1 MVANLGLYALVGG
14 ISAGLHALVLVFLPR
29 IGVPLP
35 VANLTGFLAASL
47 WSYLAHSKVS
57 FRKQTKGK
65 VFPRRWLL
73 LQLVLNVVLSLLLPA
88 VFAPWAKSPM
98 AILILVFTPT
108 AVNYG
113 VWTFAANHVVR
124 LQPGIDRRRPD
135 CHADDLGLDEAINDA
150 IFDLADARKL
160 QGASLMV
167 AGPAVAHAMAGL
179 RSRPGL
185 KVYLHLVLSEG
196 PPISAPAE
204 IPLLVNGQ
212 GCLNLGFGQL
222 LLASLWPRSQTSNL
236 SRQLAIEIKAQI
248 LRFQSLVGAQSVLL
262 DGHQH
267 IHLVPLVWR
276 ELLKLEPDLRPVWL
290 RSIREPWPT
299 AISNAAWMEALLS
312 AGFFKWLILS
322 LLSSALQPSLKRK
335 KIATNS
341 TFAGV
346 LFTGRMAGSTL
357 RASFA
362 RLLNQPPMPRSDG
375 ATAPLLLIHPAK
387 RTVSNGSNPDGSKS
401 AGTIDGRY
409 NLSLGFYASPW
420 RQREYQSM
428 AQLAEDVVAID
439 VAPEDIDAKDVDTL
453 EPSIERTK

>member
-1 MVANLGLYALVGG
+1 VVVNLGLYGLVGG

-35 VANLTGFLAASL
+35 VANLTGFLVASL
-47 WSYLAHSKVS
+47 WSYLAHSKAS

-73 LQLVLNVVLSLLLPA
+73 LQLALNVALSLLLPA

-98 AILILVFTPT
+98 ATLILVFTPT

-113 VWTFAANHVVR
+113 VWSFAADHVVR

-150 IFDLADARKL
+150 IFDLADAGKL

-179 RSRPGL
+179 RSRPAL

-196 PPISAPAE
+196 PPISAPPE

-212 GCLNLGFGQL
+212 GYLNLGFGQL
-222 LLASLWPRSQTSNL
+222 LLASLWPRRHTSNL
-236 SRQLAIEIKAQI
+236 SRQLATEIKAQI
-248 LRFQSLVGAQSVLL
+248 LRFQSLLGAQAVHL

-276 ELLKLEPDLRPVWL
+276 ELLKLEPGLRPVWL

-299 AISNAAWMEALLS
+299 AISNAAWMEAVLS
-312 AGFFKWLILS
+312 AGLLKWLILS

-362 RLLNQPPMPRSDG
+362 RLSNQPPMAGSDS

-387 RTVSNGSNPDGSKS
+387 ESLWNGSNPDGSNS
-401 AGTIDGRY
+401 VATIDDRY
-409 NLSLGFYASPW
+409 SLSLGFYASPW

-428 AQLAEDVVAID
+428 AQLAEDVVEID
-439 VAPEDIDAKDVDTL
+439 VAAEDVDAKDVDAL

>member
-1 MVANLGLYALVGG
+1 MVANLGLYGLVGG
-14 ISAGLHALVLVFLPR
+14 ISAGLHALALVFLHR

-35 VANLTGFLAASL
+35 AANLTGFLVASL

-57 FRKQTKGK
+57 FRQKTKGK

-73 LQLVLNVVLSLLLPA
+73 LQLALNVVLSLLLPA
-88 VFAPWAKSPM
+88 VFAAWAKSPM
-98 AILILVFTPT
+98 ATLILVFTPT

-113 VWTFAANHVVR
+113 VWTFAADHVVR
-124 LQPGIDRRRPD
+124 LQPGNHSRRPD

-150 IFDLADARKL
+150 IFDLADAGKL

-179 RSRPGL
+179 RNRPGL

-196 PPISAPAE
+196 PPISTPAE

-212 GCLNLGFGQL
+212 GLLNLGFGQL
-222 LLASLWPRSQTSNL
+222 LLASLWPRRHTSKL
-236 SRQLAIEIKAQI
+236 ARQLATEIKAQI
-248 LRFQSLVGAQSVLL
+248 LRFQSLLGAQSVHL

-276 ELLKLEPDLRPVWL
+276 ELLKLEPSLRPVWL
-290 RSIREPWPT
+290 RTIREPWPT
-299 AISNAAWMEALLS
+299 EINSAAWVEALLS
-312 AGFFKWLILS
+312 AGLLKWLILS
-322 LLSSALQPSLKRK
+322 LLSSAIQPSLKRK

-341 TFAGV
+341 SFAGV

-357 RASFA
+357 RASFVH
-362 RLLNQPPMPRSDG
+362 LSKQTPIPGSDS

-387 RTVSNGSNPDGSKS
+387 RSHSNGSDPGGSNS

-409 NLSLGFYASPW
+409 SLSLGFYASTW
-420 RQREYQSM
+420 RQREYQSL
-428 AQLAEDVVAID
+428 AQLTEDFN
-439 VAPEDIDAKDVDTL
+439 L
-453 EPSIERTK
+453 FEPSTERIK

>member
-1 MVANLGLYALVGG
+1 MVANLCLYGLVGG
-14 ISAGLHALVLVFLPR
+14 ISAGLHALVLVCLPR
-29 IGVPLP
+29 LGVPLP
-35 VANLTGFLAASL
+35 VANLTGFLVASL

-73 LQLVLNVVLSLLLPA
+73 LQLALNVVLSLLLPA

-98 AILILVFTPT
+98 ATLILVFTPT

-124 LQPGIDRRRPD
+124 LQPGIGRRRPD

-150 IFDLADARKL
+150 IFDLADAGQL

-185 KVYLHLVLSEG
+185 KIYLHLVLSEG

-212 GCLNLGFGQL
+212 GCLNLGFGRL
-222 LLASLWPRSQTSNL
+222 LLASLWPRRHTSNL
-236 SRQLAIEIKAQI
+236 SRQLATEIKAQI
-248 LRFQSLVGAQSVLL
+248 LRFQSLLGAQSIYL

-299 AISNAAWMEALLS
+299 AITSAAWVEALLS
-312 AGFFKWLILS
+312 GGLLKWLILS
-322 LLSSALQPSLKRK
+322 LLSTALRPSLKRK

-346 LFTGRMAGSTL
+346 LFTGRMADSTL
-357 RASFA
+357 SASFA
-362 RLLNQPPMPRSDG
+362 RLSNHPPMAGSDS

-387 RTVSNGSNPDGSKS
+387 RSLSNGSKRDGSNS
-401 AGTIDGRY
+401 EGTIDGRY

-428 AQLAEDVVAID
+428 AQLAEDLID
-439 VAPEDIDAKDVDTL
+439 VATEDVDVL
-453 EPSIERTK
+453 EPSIDRTK

>member
-1 MVANLGLYALVGG
+1 MVANLCLYGLVGG
-14 ISAGLHALVLVFLPR
+14 ISAGLHALVLVCLPR
-29 IGVPLP
+29 LGVPLP
-35 VANLTGFLAASL
+35 VANLTGFLVASL

-73 LQLVLNVVLSLLLPA
+73 LQLALNVVLSLLLPA

-98 AILILVFTPT
+98 ATLILVFTPT

-113 VWTFAANHVVR
+113 VWSFAANHVVR
-124 LQPGIDRRRPD
+124 LQPGIGRRRPD

-150 IFDLADARKL
+150 IFDLADAGQL

-185 KVYLHLVLSEG
+185 KIYLHLVLSEG

-212 GCLNLGFGQL
+212 GCLNLGFGRL
-222 LLASLWPRSQTSNL
+222 LLASLWPRRHTSNL
-236 SRQLAIEIKAQI
+236 SRQLATEIKAQI
-248 LRFQSLVGAQSVLL
+248 LRFQSLLGAQSIYL

-299 AISNAAWMEALLS
+299 AITSAAWVEALLS
-312 AGFFKWLILS
+312 GGLLKWLILS
-322 LLSSALQPSLKRK
+322 LLSTALRPSLKRK

-346 LFTGRMAGSTL
+346 LFTGRMADSTL
-357 RASFA
+357 SASFA
-362 RLLNQPPMPRSDG
+362 RLSNHPPMAGSDS

-387 RTVSNGSNPDGSKS
+387 RSLSNGSKRDGSNS
-401 AGTIDGRY
+401 EGTIDGRY

-428 AQLAEDVVAID
+428 AQLAEDVVD
-439 VAPEDIDAKDVDTL
+439 VATEDVDVL
-453 EPSIERTK
+453 EPSIDRTK

>member
-1 MVANLGLYALVGG
+1 MLANLSLYGLVGG
-14 ISAGLHALVLVFLPR
+14 ISAGLHALVLVCLPR
-29 IGVPLP
+29 LGVPLP
-35 VANLTGFLAASL
+35 IANLTGFLVASL

-73 LQLVLNVVLSLLLPA
+73 LQLALNVVLSLLLPA
-88 VFAPWAKSPM
+88 VFAAWAKSPM
-98 AILILVFTPT
+98 ATLILVFTPT

-113 VWTFAANHVVR
+113 VWSFAANHVVR
-124 LQPGIDRRRPD
+124 LQPGIGRRRPD

-150 IFDLADARKL
+150 IFDLADAGQL

-185 KVYLHLVLSEG
+185 KIYLHLVLSEG

-212 GCLNLGFGQL
+212 GCLNLGFGRL
-222 LLASLWPRSQTSNL
+222 LLASLWPRRHTSNL
-236 SRQLAIEIKAQI
+236 SRQLATEIKAQI
-248 LRFQSLVGAQSVLL
+248 LRFQSLLGAQSIYL

-299 AISNAAWMEALLS
+299 AISSAAWVEALLS
-312 AGFFKWLILS
+312 GGLLKWLILS
-322 LLSSALQPSLKRK
+322 LLSTALRPSLKCK

-362 RLLNQPPMPRSDG
+362 RLSNHPPMAGSDS

-387 RTVSNGSNPDGSKS
+387 RSLSNGSKRDGSNS
-401 AGTIDGRY
+401 EGTIDGRY

-428 AQLAEDVVAID
+428 AQLAEDVVD
-439 VAPEDIDAKDVDTL
+439 VATEDVDVL
-453 EPSIERTK
+453 EPSIDRTK

>member
-1 MVANLGLYALVGG
+1 VVSNLGLYGLVGG
-14 ISAGLHALVLVFLPR
+14 ISAGLHALTLVFLPR
-29 IGVPLP
+29 LGVPLP
-35 VANLTGFLAASL
+35 VANLTGFLVASL

-73 LQLVLNVVLSLLLPA
+73 LQLALNVVLSLLLPA
-88 VFAPWAKSPM
+88 VFAPWAKNPI
-98 AILILVFTPT
+98 ATLILVFTPT

-113 VWTFAANHVVR
+113 VWNVAANHVVR
-124 LQPGIDRRRPD
+124 LHHLVGQQRPD
-135 CHADDLGLDEAINDA
+135 CHADDLGLDESINDA
-150 IFDLADARKL
+150 IFELSDLGQL

-167 AGPAVAHAMAGL
+167 AGPAVAHAIAGL

-196 PPISAPAE
+196 PPISDPAE

-212 GCLNLGFGQL
+212 GLLNLGFGQL
-222 LLASLWPRSQTSNL
+222 LLASIWPRRSTSNL
-236 SRQLAIEIKAQI
+236 ASQLATEIKAQI
-248 LRFQSLVGAQSVLL
+248 LRFQTLVGDQSVHL

-276 ELLKLEPDLRPVWL
+276 ELLNLEPGLRPVWL

-299 AISNAAWMEALLS
+299 AISSAAWLESLLT
-312 AGFFKWLILS
+312 AGLLKWLILS
-322 LLSSALQPSLKRK
+322 LLSSALQPTLKRK

-341 TFAGV
+341 SFAGV

-357 RASFA
+357 TAAFA
-362 RLLNQPPMPRSDG
+362 RLSNQPPMPGSDS

-387 RTVSNGSNPDGSKS
+387 RSFSNRSNPIGSHS
-401 AGTIDGRY
+401 ASTIDSRY
-409 NLSLGFYASPW
+409 YLSLAFYNSPW
-420 RQREYQSM
+420 RQREYQSL
-428 AQLAEDVVAID
+428 AQLSEGLVAVGVVT
-439 VAPEDIDAKDVDTL
+439 EDIDVL
-453 EPSIERTK
+453 EPSIDRTK

>member
-98 AILILVFTPT
+98 ATLILVFTPT

-453 EPSIERTK
+453 EPSTERTK

>member
-1 MVANLGLYALVGG
+1 MVANLCLYGLVGG
-14 ISAGLHALVLVFLPR
+14 ISAGLHALVLVCLPR
-29 IGVPLP
+29 LGVPLP
-35 VANLTGFLAASL
+35 VANLTGFLVASL

-73 LQLVLNVVLSLLLPA
+73 LQLALNVVLSLLLPA

-98 AILILVFTPT
+98 ATLILVFTPT

-124 LQPGIDRRRPD
+124 LQPGIGRRRPD

-150 IFDLADARKL
+150 IFDLADAGQL

-185 KVYLHLVLSEG
+185 KIYLHLVLSEG

-212 GCLNLGFGQL
+212 GCLNLGFGRL
-222 LLASLWPRSQTSNL
+222 LLASLWPRRHTSNL
-236 SRQLAIEIKAQI
+236 SRQLATEIKAQI
-248 LRFQSLVGAQSVLL
+248 LRFQSLLGAQSIYL

-299 AISNAAWMEALLS
+299 AISSAAWVEALLS
-312 AGFFKWLILS
+312 GGLLKWLILS
-322 LLSSALQPSLKRK
+322 LLSSALRPSLKRK

-341 TFAGV
+341 TFTGV

-362 RLLNQPPMPRSDG
+362 RLSNHPPMAGSDS

-387 RTVSNGSNPDGSKS
+387 RSLSNGSKRDGSNS
-401 AGTIDGRY
+401 EGTIDGRY

-428 AQLAEDVVAID
+428 AQLAEDVVD
-439 VAPEDIDAKDVDTL
+439 VATEDVDVL
-453 EPSIERTK
+453 EPSIDRTK

>member
-1 MVANLGLYALVGG
+1 MVANLCLYGLVGG
-14 ISAGLHALVLVFLPR
+14 ISAGLHALVLVCLPR
-29 IGVPLP
+29 LGVPLP
-35 VANLTGFLAASL
+35 VANLTGFLVASL

-73 LQLVLNVVLSLLLPA
+73 LQLALNVVLSLLLPA

-98 AILILVFTPT
+98 ATLILVFTPT

-124 LQPGIDRRRPD
+124 LQPGIGRRRPD

-150 IFDLADARKL
+150 IFDLADAGQL

-185 KVYLHLVLSEG
+185 KLYLHLVLSEG

-212 GCLNLGFGQL
+212 GCLNLGFGRL
-222 LLASLWPRSQTSNL
+222 LLASLWPRRHTSNL
-236 SRQLAIEIKAQI
+236 SRQLATEIKAQI
-248 LRFQSLVGAQSVLL
+248 LRFQSLLGAQSIYL

-299 AISNAAWMEALLS
+299 AITSAAWVEALLS
-312 AGFFKWLILS
+312 GGLLKWLILS
-322 LLSSALQPSLKRK
+322 LLSTALRPSLKRK

-346 LFTGRMAGSTL
+346 LFTGRMADSTL
-357 RASFA
+357 SASFA
-362 RLLNQPPMPRSDG
+362 RLSNHPPMAGSDS

-387 RTVSNGSNPDGSKS
+387 RSLSNGSKRDGSNS
-401 AGTIDGRY
+401 EGTIDGRY

-428 AQLAEDVVAID
+428 AQLAEDLID
-439 VAPEDIDAKDVDTL
+439 VATEDVDVL
-453 EPSIERTK
+453 EPSIDRTK

>member
-1 MVANLGLYALVGG
+1 MVANLCLYGLVGG
-14 ISAGLHALVLVFLPR
+14 ISAGLHALVLVCLPR
-29 IGVPLP
+29 LGVPLP
-35 VANLTGFLAASL
+35 VANLTGFLVASL

-73 LQLVLNVVLSLLLPA
+73 LQLALNVVLSLLLPA

-98 AILILVFTPT
+98 ATLILVFTPT

-124 LQPGIDRRRPD
+124 LQPGIGRRRPD

-150 IFDLADARKL
+150 IFDLADAGQL

-185 KVYLHLVLSEG
+185 KIYLHLVLSEG

-212 GCLNLGFGQL
+212 GCLNLGFGRL
-222 LLASLWPRSQTSNL
+222 LLASLWPRRHTSNL
-236 SRQLAIEIKAQI
+236 SRQLATEIKAQI
-248 LRFQSLVGAQSVLL
+248 LRFQSLLGAQSIYL

-299 AISNAAWMEALLS
+299 AISSAAWVEALLS
-312 AGFFKWLILS
+312 GGLLKWLILS
-322 LLSSALQPSLKRK
+322 LLSTALRPSLKRK

-346 LFTGRMAGSTL
+346 LFTGRMADSTL
-357 RASFA
+357 SASFA
-362 RLLNQPPMPRSDG
+362 RLSNHPPMAGSDS

-387 RTVSNGSNPDGSKS
+387 RSLSNGSKRDGSNS
-401 AGTIDGRY
+401 EGTIDGRY

-428 AQLAEDVVAID
+428 AQLAEDVVD
-439 VAPEDIDAKDVDTL
+439 VATEDVDVL
-453 EPSIERTK
+453 EPSIDRTK

>member
-1 MVANLGLYALVGG
+1 MVANLCLYGLVGG
-14 ISAGLHALVLVFLPR
+14 ISAGLHALVLVCLPR
-29 IGVPLP
+29 LGVPLP
-35 VANLTGFLAASL
+35 VANLTGFLVASL

-73 LQLVLNVVLSLLLPA
+73 LQLALNVVLSLLLPA

-98 AILILVFTPT
+98 ATLILVFTPT

-124 LQPGIDRRRPD
+124 LQPGIGRRRPD

-150 IFDLADARKL
+150 IFDLADAGQL

-185 KVYLHLVLSEG
+185 KIYLHLVLSEG

-212 GCLNLGFGQL
+212 GCLNLGFGRL
-222 LLASLWPRSQTSNL
+222 LLASLWPRRHTSNL
-236 SRQLAIEIKAQI
+236 SRQLATEIKAQI
-248 LRFQSLVGAQSVLL
+248 LRFQSLLGAQSIYL

-299 AISNAAWMEALLS
+299 AITSAAWVEALLS
-312 AGFFKWLILS
+312 GGLLKWLILS
-322 LLSSALQPSLKRK
+322 LLSTALRPSLKRK

-346 LFTGRMAGSTL
+346 LFTGRMADSTL

-362 RLLNQPPMPRSDG
+362 RLSNHPPMAGSDS

-387 RTVSNGSNPDGSKS
+387 RSLSNGSKRDGSNS
-401 AGTIDGRY
+401 EGTIDGRY

-428 AQLAEDVVAID
+428 AQLAEDVVD
-439 VAPEDIDAKDVDTL
+439 VATEDVDVL
-453 EPSIERTK
+453 EPSIDRTK

>member
-98 AILILVFTPT
+98 ATLILVFTPT

-276 ELLKLEPDLRPVWL
+276 ELLKLEPELRPVWL

>member
-1 MVANLGLYALVGG
+1 MVANLCLYGLVGG
-14 ISAGLHALVLVFLPR
+14 ISAGLHALVLVCLPR
-29 IGVPLP
+29 LGVPLP
-35 VANLTGFLAASL
+35 VANLTGFLVASL

-73 LQLVLNVVLSLLLPA
+73 LQLALNVVLSLLLPA

-98 AILILVFTPT
+98 ATLILVFTPT

-124 LQPGIDRRRPD
+124 LQPGIGRRRPD

-150 IFDLADARKL
+150 IFDLADAGQL

-185 KVYLHLVLSEG
+185 KLYLHLVLSEG

-212 GCLNLGFGQL
+212 GCLNLGFGRL
-222 LLASLWPRSQTSNL
+222 LLASLWPRRHTSNL
-236 SRQLAIEIKAQI
+236 SRQLATEIKAQI
-248 LRFQSLVGAQSVLL
+248 LRFQSLLGAQSIYL

-299 AISNAAWMEALLS
+299 AISSAAWIEALLS
-312 AGFFKWLILS
+312 GGLLKWLILS
-322 LLSSALQPSLKRK
+322 LLSSALRPSLKRK

-346 LFTGRMAGSTL
+346 LFTGRMADSTL
-357 RASFA
+357 SASFA
-362 RLLNQPPMPRSDG
+362 RLSNHPPMAGSDS

-387 RTVSNGSNPDGSKS
+387 RSLSNGSKRDGSNS
-401 AGTIDGRY
+401 EGTIDGRY

-428 AQLAEDVVAID
+428 AQLAEDLID
-439 VAPEDIDAKDVDTL
+439 VATEDVDVL
-453 EPSIERTK
+453 EPSIDRTK

>member
-1 MVANLGLYALVGG
+1 MLANLSLYGLVGG
-14 ISAGLHALVLVFLPR
+14 ISAGLHALVLVCLPR
-29 IGVPLP
+29 LGVPLP
-35 VANLTGFLAASL
+35 VANLTGFLVASL

-73 LQLVLNVVLSLLLPA
+73 LQLALNVVLSLLLPA

-98 AILILVFTPT
+98 ATLILVFTPT

-124 LQPGIDRRRPD
+124 LQPGIGRRRPD

-150 IFDLADARKL
+150 IFDLADAGQL

-185 KVYLHLVLSEG
+185 KIYLHLVLSEG

-212 GCLNLGFGQL
+212 GCLNLGFGRL
-222 LLASLWPRSQTSNL
+222 LLASLWPRRHTSNL
-236 SRQLAIEIKAQI
+236 SRQLATEIKAQI
-248 LRFQSLVGAQSVLL
+248 LRFQSLLGAQSIYL

-299 AISNAAWMEALLS
+299 AITSAAWVEALLS
-312 AGFFKWLILS
+312 GGLLKWLILS
-322 LLSSALQPSLKRK
+322 LLSTALRPSLKRK

-346 LFTGRMAGSTL
+346 LFTGRMADSTL
-357 RASFA
+357 SASFA
-362 RLLNQPPMPRSDG
+362 RLSNHPPMAGSDS

-387 RTVSNGSNPDGSKS
+387 RSLSNGSKRDGSNS
-401 AGTIDGRY
+401 EGTIDGRY
-409 NLSLGFYASPW
+409 KLSLGFYASPW

-428 AQLAEDVVAID
+428 AQLAEDLID
-439 VAPEDIDAKDVDTL
+439 VATEDVDVL
-453 EPSIERTK
+453 EPSIDRTK